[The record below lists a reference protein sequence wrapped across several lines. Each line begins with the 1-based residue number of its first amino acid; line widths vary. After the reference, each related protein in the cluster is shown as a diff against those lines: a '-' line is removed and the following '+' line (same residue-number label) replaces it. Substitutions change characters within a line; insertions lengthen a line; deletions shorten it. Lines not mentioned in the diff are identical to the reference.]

1 MASMSPVQGMP
12 GVEQSQSLSGLQFR
26 DRQGYLV
33 KNIFSTLHVISTS
46 YSILIEVFYRE
57 STGNTD
63 FLL

>member
-12 GVEQSQSLSGLQFR
+12 GVERSQSLSGLQFR